1 MPKRIEARVRALRV
15 AISREIMRIE
25 GIRFRGAVYADEI
38 VNTALMEI
46 ATGQSL
52 RLQRWELNEVID
64 ALQSISYQFTAHS

>member
-25 GIRFRGAVYADEI
+25 GIRFRGPVYADEI